1 MIVGVWGL
9 ILTVLGW
16 VLGYKQVPNLR
27 LALLYF
33 FGSFFLAIHMFSVRE
48 YLSFTLNAILTVLGL
63 INLYRSLRKVRG
75 C

>member
-1 MIVGVWGL
+1 MIVGVLGL
-9 ILTVLGW
+9 ILIVLGW

-27 LALLYF
+27 LASLYF
-33 FGSFFLAIHMFSVRE
+33 LGSFFLAIHTFFVGE

-63 INLYRSLRKVRG
+63 INLYRSLRKVRS